1 MRKLV
6 RITGFCLMLAL
17 FAGIMSLSTA
27 ANTRLAFSTQGLG
40 TSMYVYASTIAQ
52 IAEKYLPAGYAIDI
66 ETTGGGING
75 PMLVGAKKADIALA
89 NSAPANWVMN
99 GDILGRPPVPGFR
112 AIVGGMDR
120 PFVVVIFTEQFIKK
134 SGITS
139 LEEIAA
145 RKYPVRVAI
154 KTKGMLG
161 EAAGEQILKAVGASY
176 DNIKSWGGSVTHA
189 GSPEIVSMLRDNRA
203 DLTIDHIPAG
213 QASIGELSLTAAIRF
228 IPIPEDVRN
237 ELVNLGWEKTVMPKD
252 TWAKQPEDM
261 PTLSSSV
268 VVVVREDLPDDVAY
282 ALTKAICENKQTLVE
297 AHASIQP
304 FDPKL
309 AWDLEKCGVPLHPAA
324 EKYYKDVGSMK

>member
-6 RITGFCLMLAL
+6 RVTSLCLMLAL
-17 FAGIMSLSTA
+17 LVGSISVSTA
-27 ANTRLAFSTQGLG
+27 ANTRLSFSTQGLG

-120 PFVVVIFTEQFIKK
+120 PFVVVIFTEDFVRK

-139 LEEIAA
+139 LEGIAEK
-145 RKYPVRVAI
+145 KYPVRVAV

-161 EAAGEQILKAVGASY
+161 EAAADQILAAVGASY
-176 DNIKSWGGSVTHA
+176 DNIKSWGGSVVHA
-189 GSPEIVSMLRDNRA
+189 GSPEIVAMLRDNRA

-213 QASIGELSLTAAIRF
+213 QASIGELSLTADIRF
-228 IPIPEDVRN
+228 IPIPEHVRD
-237 ELVNLGWEKTVMPKD
+237 ELVNLGWEKTIMPKD
-252 TWAKQPEDM
+252 TWAKQPEDA
-261 PTLSSSV
+261 PSLSSSV
-268 VVVVREDLPDDVAY
+268 VVVVREDLPDDVTY
-282 ALTKAICENKQTLVE
+282 ALTKAICENKQALVE
-297 AHASIQP
+297 AHASIEP
-304 FDPKL
+304 FEPEL
-309 AWDLEKCGVPLHPAA
+309 AWMLEKCGVPLHPAA
-324 EKYYKDVGSMK
+324 EKYYRDMGYMK